1 MQGRKPKLLFLLHYH
16 ASPLRNSSDG
26 IFRCNIC
33 ARDLIMTESARLR
46 AESADLYVAGTN
58 FDLKIKSLDLFHYT
72 LILNPN
78 KFIHSDEARNIGS

>member
-1 MQGRKPKLLFLLHYH
+1 
-16 ASPLRNSSDG
+16 
-26 IFRCNIC
+26 
-33 ARDLIMTESARLR
+33 MTESARLR
-46 AESADLYVAGTN
+46 AELYVAGTN

>member
-1 MQGRKPKLLFLLHYH
+1 MQETKSRILFPLHSH
-16 ASPLRNSSDG
+16 ASRPRNSSDS
-26 IFRCNIC
+26 IFRYNVC
-33 ARDLIMTESARLR
+33 AGDLIMTESARLR
-46 AESADLYVAGTN
+46 AELYVAGTN